1 MQKALI
7 GFVMVALSL
16 AGCNRSPAPPV
27 SSGISGDAVQRK
39 LQELAGNG
47 AADCGRLKPPA
58 QDKLDQLEAASTCA
72 MGAAKKRQAFY
83 VAYELPGMIVAL
95 AGNSDGKLFSVQQ
108 EQPASAPSGTAAE
121 LTAAPCPSGLRI
133 AQSGRVTCFAPGS
146 MGGSS
151 MGGSSMGGASPHGGM
166 SMPPGGSAS
175 PHGGMNMSP
184 GGAPSPHGGG
194 ASDLPSGHSKSTP

>member
-1 MQKALI
+1 
-7 GFVMVALSL
+7 
-16 AGCNRSPAPPV
+16 
-27 SSGISGDAVQRK
+27 VQRK

-47 AADCGRLKPPA
+47 ATDCGRLKPQA
-58 QDKLDQLEAASTCA
+58 QENQLETASTCA
-72 MGAAKKRQAFY
+72 MGAAKKKQAFY

-108 EQPASAPSGTAAE
+108 EQPASAPSATAAE

-146 MGGSS
+146 MGG
-151 MGGSSMGGASPHGGM
+151 GAMGGASPHGGM
-166 SMPPGGSAS
+166 SMPPAGSAS

-184 GGAPSPHGGG
+184 GGAPNPHGGVG
-194 ASDLPSGHSKSTP
+194 GDLPSGHSKSAP

>member
-108 EQPASAPSGTAAE
+108 EQPASAPSGSAAE

-133 AQSGRVTCFAPGS
+133 AQSGRVTCLAPGS
-146 MGGSS
+146 MGG
-151 MGGSSMGGASPHGGM
+151 GAMGGASPHGGM
-166 SMPPGGSAS
+166 SMPHGGVAS
-175 PHGGMNMSP
+175 PHGGMNLSP
-184 GGAPSPHGGG
+184 GGALNPHGGG
-194 ASDLPSGHSKSTP
+194 ASDPPSGHSKSAP

>member
-27 SSGISGDAVQRK
+27 SSGTSGDAVQRK

-47 AADCGRLKPPA
+47 ATDCGRLKPPA
-58 QDKLDQLEAASTCA
+58 QEKPDQLEAASNCA

-108 EQPASAPSGTAAE
+108 EQPASTPSGNAAE

-133 AQSGRVTCFAPGS
+133 AQSGRVTCLAPGS

-151 MGGSSMGGASPHGGM
+151 MGGTSPHGGM
-166 SMPPGGSAS
+166 SMPPGGGAS

-184 GGAPSPHGGG
+184 GGAPNPHGGG
-194 ASDLPSGHSKSTP
+194 GSDLPSGHSKSTP

>member
-1 MQKALI
+1 MQKTLI

-16 AGCNRSPAPPV
+16 AGCNQSPASPA
-27 SSGISGDAVQRK
+27 SSGTSGDAVQRK

-47 AADCGRLKPPA
+47 AADCGRLKPSA
-58 QDKLDQLEAASTCA
+58 QEKPDQLEAASTCV

-108 EQPASAPSGTAAE
+108 EQPASAPSATAAE

-146 MGGSS
+146 MGG
-151 MGGSSMGGASPHGGM
+151 GAMGGASPHGGM
-166 SMPPGGSAS
+166 SMPPAGSAS

-184 GGAPSPHGGG
+184 GGAPNPHGGVG
-194 ASDLPSGHSKSTP
+194 GDLPSGHSKSAP